1 MFCFNLFNFLKS
13 TAAKLSRGSSSMGNS
28 NDISPQQ
35 EQFKPVEHIPMAE
48 KKPEPVAIVKIMDAD
63 KSIEINKAAKDDDGH
78 PGAPHKKQD
87 KSRPVSSTPVPGT
100 PWYVNSSLTSSFAK
114 S

>member
-1 MFCFNLFNFLKS
+1 
-13 TAAKLSRGSSSMGNS
+13 MGNS
-28 NDISPQQ
+28 NDMPPQQ

-100 PWYVNSSLTSSFAK
+100 PWYVNSSLTSSSAK